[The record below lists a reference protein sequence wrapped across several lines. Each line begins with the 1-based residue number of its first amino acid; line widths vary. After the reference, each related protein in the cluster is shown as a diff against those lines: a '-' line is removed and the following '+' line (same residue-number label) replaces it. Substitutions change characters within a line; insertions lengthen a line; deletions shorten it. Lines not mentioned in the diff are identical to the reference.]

1 MADLGELKIPAA
13 MLPAAEAIIALTD
26 QVCPELL
33 DEEYA
38 GLARS
43 VVAKLARKR
52 PSPIQSGRAST
63 WAGAVVYA
71 LGQVNFLFDSAT
83 KPYAT
88 ADELSAA
95 VGVAKSTLSAK
106 AKQVRDLTK
115 MSWGTA
121 EFLREDM
128 IEASPMIWLIQA
140 DGLIVDARELP
151 LPVQAQA
158 FELGVIPYIPALGR
172 HRCLAERER
181 ACITLT
187 ASGTPTLR
195 DAPQAQCRR
204 QPALKGQVAARTAPT
219 APGNTR

>member
-13 MLPAAEAIIALTD
+13 MRPAPEAIIALTD
-26 QVCPELL
+26 QICPELL

-38 GLARS
+38 GLARN

-88 ADELSAA
+88 ADDLSAA
-95 VGVAKSTLSAK
+95 FDVAKSTLGAK
-106 AKQVRDLTK
+106 GKQVRDLTK
-115 MSWGTA
+115 MSWGTP
-121 EFLREDM
+121 EFMREDM
-128 IEASPMIWLIQA
+128 VEAGPMIWFIQVT
-140 DGLIVDARELP
+140 GLIVDARELP
-151 LPVQAQA
+151 LPVQVQA

-172 HRCLAERER
+172 NG
-181 ACITLT
+181 T
-187 ASGTPTLR
+187 ASWLSESG
-195 DAPQAQCRR
+195 
-204 QPALKGQVAARTAPT
+204 GS
-219 APGNTR
+219 

>member
-13 MLPAAEAIIALTD
+13 MRPVAEAIIALTD
-26 QVCPELL
+26 QVCLELL

-38 GLARS
+38 ELARS

-83 KPYAT
+83 RPYAT
-88 ADELSAA
+88 ADDLSAA
-95 VGVAKSTLSAK
+95 FGVAKSTLSAK

-115 MSWGTA
+115 MSLGTA

-128 IEASPMIWLIQA
+128 IQASPMIWFIQV

-158 FELGVIPYIPALGR
+158 FEQGVIPYIPALGR
-172 HRCLAERER
+172 DG
-181 ACITLT
+181 T
-187 ASGTPTLR
+187 AAWLSQNG
-195 DAPQAQCRR
+195 
-204 QPALKGQVAARTAPT
+204 PA
-219 APGNTR
+219 

>member
-13 MLPAAEAIIALTD
+13 MRPAAEAIIALTD

-83 KPYAT
+83 NPYAT
-88 ADELSAA
+88 ADDLSAA
-95 VGVAKSTLSAK
+95 FGVAKSTLSAK

-128 IEASPMIWLIQA
+128 IEASPMIWYIQV
-140 DGLIVDARELP
+140 DGLIVDARGLP

-172 HRCLAERER
+172 DGTTAWLSESGR
-181 ACITLT
+181 A
-187 ASGTPTLR
+187 
-195 DAPQAQCRR
+195 
-204 QPALKGQVAARTAPT
+204 
-219 APGNTR
+219 